1 MEYQFTKDNFN
12 DEVINSDQPV
22 LIDFYADWC
31 GPCRKMSKV
40 VTKVADK
47 YDGRVKVGKIN
58 IEEQPELTE
67 KYNVMMIPNFV
78 FIKDGQIFDR
88 MMGVQ
93 PKLLI
98 EDKLKRML
106 K

>member
-1 MEYQFTKDNFN
+1 M
-12 DEVINSDQPV
+12 
-22 LIDFYADWC
+22 
-31 GPCRKMSKV
+31 
-40 VTKVADK
+40 
-47 YDGRVKVGKIN
+47 GKIN
-58 IEEQPELTE
+58 IEDQPELTE
-67 KYNVMMIPNFV
+67 KYQVMMIPNFV

-93 PKLLI
+93 PRLLI